1 MNLPNS
7 LPTQKIGQANKPKK
21 TKNFEM
27 SINNSMM
34 NPVKVIKL
42 ELNNTTVAKDNI
54 NNTLYSIQN
63 PDMTQAVQEKDQLTS
78 R

>member
-1 MNLPNS
+1 
-7 LPTQKIGQANKPKK
+7 
-21 TKNFEM
+21 M

-42 ELNNTTVAKDNI
+42 ELNNTTIAKDNI
-54 NNTLYSIQN
+54 NNTLNSIQN